1 LQLDDVK
8 KLEYLFPFI
17 NIIFAK
23 WHYQY
28 LPGVYLEAYIK
39 DEVIIVQNK
48 KVKAK
53 MQLTGPLRPYDAT
66 EGLIPSKHK
75 WPDSYLGFK
84 PPINNPGFESKF
96 THCTQVE
103 QR

>member
-8 KLEYLFPFI
+8 KLGYLFPFV
-17 NIIFAK
+17 IIILVK

-28 LPGVYLEAYIK
+28 LSGVCLGAYIK

-48 KVKAK
+48 K

-66 EGLIPSKHK
+66 EGLK
-75 WPDSYLGFK
+75 
-84 PPINNPGFESKF
+84 
-96 THCTQVE
+96 
-103 QR
+103 